1 MSSNVLTLDPQ
12 ALALADHREDPERP
26 PGVVET
32 LAGPGAIAPA
42 VARADEQAVALGA
55 GREVGVLMAAGELE
69 GGDLPRSVLADAD
82 RPAEKMAH
90 VQLAG
95 GKVGGCP
102 DANPDH
108 VREDKSKGGSMS
120 RTGWIGAV
128 LVAALPG
135 LAAADIESDLRA
147 LGLVELV

>member
-1 MSSNVLTLDPQ
+1 
-12 ALALADHREDPERP
+12 
-26 PGVVET
+26 
-32 LAGPGAIAPA
+32 
-42 VARADEQAVALGA
+42 
-55 GREVGVLMAAGELE
+55 MAAGELE

-135 LAAADIESDLRA
+135 LEVVIHIEPVDERESWEPEMLKQLGEAAEPETRP
-147 LGLVELV
+147 